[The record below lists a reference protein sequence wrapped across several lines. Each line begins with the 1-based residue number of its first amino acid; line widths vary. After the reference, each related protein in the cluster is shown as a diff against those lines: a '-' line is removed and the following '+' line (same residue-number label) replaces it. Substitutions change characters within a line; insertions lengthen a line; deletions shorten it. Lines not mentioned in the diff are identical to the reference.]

1 MILGMHDFCTGPNP
15 PGTYMILRPCMIF
28 VNQSPYT
35 IIEKYFL
42 WSKKVGRPKAKC
54 LLTSLE
60 NFIMWYHI
68 ISPIPTEFSILS
80 NNSFQ
85 QVVSTQTFTYTKI
98 TSSSRMIIWVLH
110 AYFFWK
116 MFPPCTLIW
125 ACTLIFFG
133 PICPP
138 ARLLGT
144 TRLLGTP
151 EYFKMILKL

>member
-15 PGTYMILRPCMIF
+15 PGTYMIIRPCMSF

-54 LLTSLE
+54 LLTSRKISSCDITLFLQSQR
-60 NFIMWYHI
+60 NFPF
-68 ISPIPTEFSILS
+68 SPTIVFNKYLFNKYTNIYLHKNHFFLPHDYLGPTRL
-80 NNSFQ
+80 
-85 QVVSTQTFTYTKI
+85 
-98 TSSSRMIIWVLH
+98 
-110 AYFFWK
+110 FFWK
-116 MFPPCTLIW
+116 IFPPCTLIW
-125 ACTLIFFG
+125 ACTLNFSLLF
-133 PICPP
+133 CPP

-151 EYFKMILKL
+151 E